1 VRGSSLPKRAAV
13 SLFVFACGGFAISC
27 SAETEVTADLSGAP
41 AGTFGDADRAAT
53 LGAGGALPPGTSP
66 GRAGPSASDETGL
79 RTSGLD
85 AATAPER
92 SATGAVSNA
101 EPSVQVPTGE
111 YCALVSAWQPAW
123 TAFED
128 AVLALVNE
136 ARSQPADCHSEGEF
150 PAAQPL
156 VMDPILRCSARLH
169 SLDMFERD
177 YFDHTDPDGKDPFQ
191 RMLAAGFRGNGGG
204 ENIAMGQTT
213 PEQVMES
220 WMASDGH
227 CANVMR
233 GTYQLLGVGYHPG
246 AGGRGLGSNYWTQNF
261 GVPLSSPRVAGRGCD
276 RADCR

>member
-1 VRGSSLPKRAAV
+1 
-13 SLFVFACGGFAISC
+13 
-27 SAETEVTADLSGAP
+27 VTTDLSHDPADPSGNADRAPPLGSGDALP
-41 AGTFGDADRAAT
+41 AGTG
-53 LGAGGALPPGTSP
+53 P
-66 GRAGPSASDETGL
+66 GRLGSSGNDETGL
-79 RTSGLD
+79 RPSGLD
-85 AATAPER
+85 GATATER
-92 SATGAVSNA
+92 SASGAI
-101 EPSVQVPTGE
+101 PSSERSIEVPTSE
-111 YCALVSAWQPAW
+111 YCASVSAWQPAW
-123 TAFED
+123 TEFED

-156 VMDPILRCSARLH
+156 VVDPILRCSARLH

-213 PEQVMES
+213 PEQVMAS

-261 GVPLSSPRVAGRGCD
+261 GVPLPSSRVADRNCD